1 MPVACVKLQCRV
13 TRSGTRVGS
22 LNFFF
27 FYDRI
32 GIGLAIWFEDG
43 RIDWN
48 ENWGFLVDCW
58 ATKSL
63 LVRLVGCFFG
73 NQRDNKIRDNRN

>member
-1 MPVACVKLQCRV
+1 MTLACLKLQCRIK
-13 TRSGTRVGS
+13 RSGARVGS
-22 LNFFF
+22 LNFF
-27 FYDRI
+27 YERI

-48 ENWGFLVDCW
+48 ENWDFLVDGW

-63 LVRLVGCFFG
+63 LVRLVDCFFG
-73 NQRDNKIRDNRN
+73 NQRDNRIRDNRN